1 MLYIDN
7 PVFTGYSYSSS
18 GPRTTQE
25 EYGDDLYEFLQQFYK
40 LFPHLLSIDLYIGG
54 VSYAGKYVPVLA
66 HKVHTSL
73 QKNQTDIPLRGIYL
87 GGPLFAPE
95 EMFPENFE
103 YLYNV
108 GAISGYDRVT
118 GQMQTQI
125 IVNKYLAGE
134 MDPADAI
141 RKIMPLIFKFKIP
154 SYDNYVSGKDFDSAT
169 LEAIMMSKRIRRAL
183 HVGNLDYSSVNGK
196 LFSQFL
202 SDIMSSTK
210 DKLGDLLNAG
220 SYKVLIFSGDSDVIV
235 SVAMV
240 EAALLATPWSG
251 RDDYR
256 NSSRTMWYGQPT
268 SGEKNGTLYGYYSHT
283 GKLCRVVVRG
293 AGHSTAHDQ
302 LARTREMMVQFVQNG
317 CVGEKK

>member
-1 MLYIDN
+1 M
-7 PVFTGYSYSSS
+7 
-18 GPRTTQE
+18 
-25 EYGDDLYEFLQQFYK
+25 
-40 LFPHLLSIDLYIGG
+40 
-54 VSYAGKYVPVLA
+54 LA
-66 HKVHTSL
+66 HKVHSSL

-95 EMFPENFE
+95 VMFPENFE

-108 GAISGYDRVT
+108 GVISGYERT
-118 GQMQTQI
+118 TLQKKTQAF
-125 IVNKYLAGE
+125 VNEYLADKMGPV
-134 MDPADAI
+134 DTI
-141 RKIMPLIFKFKIP
+141 KKIIPVIFKSKIP
-154 SYDNYVSGKDFDSAT
+154 SYNNYVTGTKTD
-169 LEAIMMSKRIRRAL
+169 LNKIKAIMKSKRIRRAL
-183 HVGNLDYSSVNGK
+183 HVGNLDYSSSNDT
-196 LFSQFL
+196 LFKQFL

-210 DKLGDLLNAG
+210 DKLGDLLNAS
-220 SYKVLIFSGDSDVIV
+220 SYKVLIFSGDSDVVV

-302 LARTREMMVQFVQNG
+302 LARSREMMVQFVQNG
-317 CVGEKK
+317 CVGEKR